1 MTQVQGNKKILMEM
15 IWLLLT
21 AVLIIIIM
29 LPIYGGIGDNF
40 PFYLENILLILIAVT
55 FIRYIFLLKYH
66 WLSNAKWIK
75 VIFIF
80 LPIPIFFF
88 IVGALYDFQAFSDEK
103 GLGSIM
109 TLLSHDE
116 QVGLSKYIRNQIILF
131 WSAAFLSTIYMP
143 IRMIL
148 SLWREINKG
157 TH

>member
-21 AVLIIIIM
+21 AVLIILIM
-29 LPIYGGIGDNF
+29 LPIHGSIGDLF
-40 PFYLENILLILIAVT
+40 PFYRQNMILIFIAVT
-55 FIRYIFLLKYH
+55 FSRYIFLLKYH

-103 GLGSIM
+103 GLTSIM
-109 TLLSHDE
+109 SVLPHEE
-116 QVGLSKYIRNQIILF
+116 QIGLSKYIRNEVILF
-131 WSAAFLSTIYMP
+131 WSAAFLANIYMP